1 MREEKDGWPFEH
13 LANMVHLQ
21 RSFYFASKKI
31 AIWFSS
37 LPVA

>member
-1 MREEKDGWPFEH
+1 MREEKDGWPCEH
-13 LANMVHLQ
+13 LANMAHLQ
-21 RSFYFASKKI
+21 SFYFASKKI